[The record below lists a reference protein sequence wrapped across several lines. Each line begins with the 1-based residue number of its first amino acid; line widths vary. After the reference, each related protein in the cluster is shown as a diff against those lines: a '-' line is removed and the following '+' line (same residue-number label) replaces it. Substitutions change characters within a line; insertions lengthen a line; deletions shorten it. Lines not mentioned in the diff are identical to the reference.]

1 MLLWNMLLAAIWAM
15 LTGDFTLRNFAF
27 GFALGFTV
35 LYVSRHGTGH
45 APRYVPSLGALGGL
59 GRTARR
65 ALHAVSFVLFFL
77 WELILANLRVAWE
90 VVTPGLHMRPGIVA
104 IPLDARTD
112 AEITLLANVITLT
125 PGTMSVDVST
135 DRRVLYIHAMYVDDP
150 DALRRNIKNG
160 FERRLLEVM
169 R

>member
-1 MLLWNMLLAAIWAM
+1 MLLWNILLAVIWAM
-15 LTGDFTLRNFAF
+15 LTGDFHPRNLAA
-27 GFALGFTV
+27 GFALGFV
-35 LYVSRHGTGH
+35 ALYVSRHGTGH
-45 APRYVPSLGALGGL
+45 APRYIPSFGALGGL

-65 ALHAVSFVLFFL
+65 ALHAVSFLLYFL
-77 WELILANLRVAWE
+77 WELVLANLRVAWE

-104 IPLDARTD
+104 IPLEARTN

-150 DALRRNIKNG
+150 DELRRSIKNG
-160 FERRLLEVM
+160 FERRLLEVL